1 MTIIEAFKEA
11 LRTSDTTDLIFIGAA
26 FAGSF
31 VICLLLIPLIIK
43 LSVKHNLLDKPNE
56 RKVHKNPISRLGGF
70 GIVAGVLLTSFLWF
84 LSGYSPLLLYL
95 LGGIF
100 ILMIIGIIDDLRE
113 LSPKIKFIGQIIASL
128 LIAYAGLRINNLFGV
143 FGINDLPV
151 VVQYL
156 ITVFIVV
163 GLINAYN
170 LIDGIDGLA
179 GGLALIDM
187 TFFFVL
193 FFISHE
199 ITFALILA
207 STAGALW
214 AFLKYNWNPAR
225 IFMGDTGSMVLGFL
239 LAAAGIKLMV
249 SCQASPVHFTYSAAA
264 IMAFSIFL
272 LPVYDLLRVS
282 VSRILKKKSPFSA
295 DKTHVHH
302 LLMDTGLNHKKSAK
316 ILYFANIVIIVSG
329 FLMRDWQF
337 SLVAPLLFL
346 EGALFMEFLTLYK
359 IFKTWLNIRKI
370 TNKTLR
376 MKVDNRLLMDNL
388 EDKDERT
395 K

>member
-1 MTIIEAFKEA
+1 MTIFESFKEA
-11 LRTSDTTDLIFIGAA
+11 LQTSTRTDLLFYGAA
-26 FAGSF
+26 FIGSF
-31 VICLLLIPLIIK
+31 IICLVLIPVIIK

-56 RKVHKNPISRLGGF
+56 RKVHKSPISRLGGF
-70 GIVAGVLLTSFLWF
+70 GIVAGLLSTSAFWF
-84 LSGYSPLLLYL
+84 FSGNISLLIYL
-95 LGGIF
+95 LAGIF
-100 ILMIIGIIDDLRE
+100 ILLIIGIIDDLKE
-113 LSPKIKFIGQIIASL
+113 LSPRIKFIGQILAAL
-128 LIAYAGLRINNLFGV
+128 LMAYAGLRINNLFGV
-143 FGINDLPV
+143 FGIHDLPV
-151 VVQYL
+151 FVQYL
-156 ITVFIVV
+156 LTVFIVV

-187 TFFFVL
+187 VFFFVL
-193 FFISHE
+193 FLISNE
-199 ITFALILA
+199 ITFVLIMA
-207 STAGALW
+207 STAGALL

-239 LAAAGIKLMV
+239 LSAAGIKLMV
-249 SCQASPVHFTYSAAA
+249 SCQASSVHFTYSAAA

-282 VSRILKKKSPFSA
+282 VGRIIQRKSPFSA

-316 ILYFANIVIIVSG
+316 ILYVANIAIIVTG
-329 FLMRDWQF
+329 FLLRTEHF
-337 SLVAPLLFL
+337 GVVAPLLFL

-359 IFKTWLNIRKI
+359 IFKTWLKIRKI
-370 TNKTLR
+370 SNKTLR
-376 MKVDNRLLMDNL
+376 MKVDNRLLIDNI
-388 EDKDERT
+388 EEKDERT